1 METRKFKN
9 LTYVK
14 DEHSGIVTVAIN
26 RPEIKNALTITVI
39 LELAWAVDAVKN
51 DDSAKAMIL
60 TGTKPPDSSD
70 PTKEAFSSGGYFD
83 LTEYEALDE
92 ATKKEIDLTDLAQKK
107 LCLNFWQLYKPVIA
121 AINGL
126 AIGGGITIPLSCA
139 DLIYASEHAW
149 ARFPFINLGLVPEL
163 GSSFLLPRLLGFQ
176 RAKEIIFFGE
186 DLSADKLLAL
196 GLVNKVLPHDQL
208 LPYAEKIA
216 TKLIPPK
223 GAGLSVSRTKRVMHK
238 PIVEAMSQAIDQE
251 NEALNKS
258 FATTDFFEAIAAR
271 QEKREPVFT
280 GT

>member
-92 ATKKEIDLTDLAQKK
+92 ATKKEIDLKK
-107 LCLNFWQLYKPVIA
+107 YPTQYLRKNNPYRKDIYSCSLNL
-121 AINGL
+121 
-126 AIGGGITIPLSCA
+126 
-139 DLIYASEHAW
+139 
-149 ARFPFINLGLVPEL
+149 PE
-163 GSSFLLPRLLGFQ
+163 
-176 RAKEIIFFGE
+176 
-186 DLSADKLLAL
+186 
-196 GLVNKVLPHDQL
+196 
-208 LPYAEKIA
+208 
-216 TKLIPPK
+216 
-223 GAGLSVSRTKRVMHK
+223 
-238 PIVEAMSQAIDQE
+238 
-251 NEALNKS
+251 
-258 FATTDFFEAIAAR
+258 
-271 QEKREPVFT
+271 
-280 GT
+280 